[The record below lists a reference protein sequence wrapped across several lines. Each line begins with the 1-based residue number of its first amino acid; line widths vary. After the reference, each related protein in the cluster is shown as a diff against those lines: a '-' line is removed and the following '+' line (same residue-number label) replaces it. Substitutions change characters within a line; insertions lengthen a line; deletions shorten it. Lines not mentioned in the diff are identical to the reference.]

1 MASSHENSPPSLW
14 NRIALWATA
23 VAEAAEM
30 DTFGYLDGRIAHL
43 ERRIATLDRGRCL
56 SLSTSNAGK
65 SHMAGVRCTTSAASC
80 DEAHRSPIL
89 IERRCRCLALSGLS
103 ALPNVRFALPANP

>member
-30 DTFGYLDGRIAHL
+30 DTFGYLVGRIDHL
-43 ERRIATLDRGRCL
+43 ERRIATLESSDRC
-56 SLSTSNAGK
+56 
-65 SHMAGVRCTTSAASC
+65 AASPKAQE
-80 DEAHRSPIL
+80 D
-89 IERRCRCLALSGLS
+89 
-103 ALPNVRFALPANP
+103 